1 MQGKVR
7 VWSAVIAGL
16 LGLFAPEAEAQE
28 AQAEQS
34 LSVNT
39 ASEARADDADERR
52 KKPMGWVGI
61 GLKLGAGGTGASDID
76 VSMPTVGGMAVPGT
90 GVTKTDSR
98 AGFQLSVPI
107 NLGGDGFGWMVEPY
121 LNLDKNI
128 MATGLYTG
136 PTINIHILD
145 PFYLGIGFGVKF
157 AYLSADRL
165 DLGLDVGGRVPITGT
180 YYIHPDIGLIAE
192 LGLGYTASG
201 YAFKGLPGQES
212 PELSFG
218 TAFAWDFSV
227 GARWP

>member
-7 VWSAVIAGL
+7 VWSAVVAGL
-16 LGLFAPEAEAQE
+16 LGLFAPKAEAQE

-34 LSVNT
+34 LSVST
-39 ASEARADDADERR
+39 ANEARADDADPKR
-52 KKPMGWVGI
+52 KRPMGWAGI
-61 GLKLGAGGTGASDID
+61 GLKLGAGGTGASEID
-76 VSMPTVGGMAVPGT
+76 VAMPSVGGMAVPG
-90 GVTKTDSR
+90 VTAKTDSR

-128 MATGLYTG
+128 TATGLYTG

-157 AYLSADRL
+157 AYLSSDKL

-180 YYIHPDIGLIAE
+180 YYIHPDIGLVAE

-201 YAFKGLPGQES
+201 YAFKPLPGQES
-212 PELSFG
+212 PDLSFG
-218 TAFAWDFSV
+218 AAFAWDFSV